1 MIPSSL
7 VEQLFRREWQAQDAS
22 RDDASSSVA
31 GHSVHISKIQQDALR
46 LSAEF
51 LELFLKEAL
60 HRAQMEA
67 MMEDASTVEPHHVEE
82 ILAQL
87 LLDF

>member
-7 VEQLFRREWQAQDAS
+7 VEQLFRREWQAQDMT
-22 RDDASSSVA
+22 RDGRTSD
-31 GHSVHISKIQQDALR
+31 HSLQISKIQQDTLR
-46 LSAEF
+46 MSAEF
-51 LELFLKEAL
+51 LKLFLIEAL

-67 MMEDASTVEPHHVEE
+67 MMEDAATVEPHHIEQ

>member
-7 VEQLFRREWQAQDAS
+7 VEQLFRREWQAQDVT
-22 RDDASSSVA
+22 RDGTTSD
-31 GHSVHISKIQQDALR
+31 HSLQISKIQQDTLR
-46 LSAEF
+46 MSAEF
-51 LELFLKEAL
+51 LKLFLIEAL

-67 MMEDASTVEPHHVEE
+67 MMEDAATVEPHHIEQ

>member
-1 MIPSSL
+1 M
-7 VEQLFRREWQAQDAS
+7 
-22 RDDASSSVA
+22 
-31 GHSVHISKIQQDALR
+31 
-46 LSAEF
+46 SAEF
-51 LELFLKEAL
+51 LKLFLIEAL

-67 MMEDASTVEPHHVEE
+67 MMDDAATVEPHHIEQ